1 METEKK
7 TALIL
12 GASSGM
18 GFASAKKL
26 ASEGFDLV
34 LVYRSRKSDARKVEV
49 EFEKWKLDGCEIK
62 SFNADA
68 LNDDVMQS
76 ILDKLA
82 AGNIKIDLLLHSL
95 AKGNLKPMVIEGE
108 DGSPSSTLSEDDFS
122 ITIKAMAVSYYSW
135 ARAILD
141 RNLFGE
147 GASLLALTSEGAR
160 KAWKNYGAVAA
171 AKSALEAINRNLAL
185 ELAPLG
191 LRANV
196 LQPGITDTPALRMIP
211 GSDKLIEGSLNRNPY
226 HRLTTPEDVANAVY
240 LFSRAESKWINGAVV
255 PVDGGENIA

>member
-1 METEKK
+1 MNKNK
-7 TALIL
+7 NTAIIL

-34 LVYRSRKSDARKVEV
+34 LVYRSRKSDARKVE
-49 EFEKWKLDGCEIK
+49 EAFEDWRRGGIEIR

-68 LNDDVMQS
+68 LKEENINS
-76 ILDKLA
+76 ILDELSE
-82 AGNIKIDLLLHSL
+82 AGVKVDLMLHSL
-95 AKGNLKPMVIEGE
+95 AKGNLKPMAPKSQGE
-108 DGSPSSTLSEDDFS
+108 SVENTLSEDDFS
-122 ITIKAMAVSYYSW
+122 ITINAMAVSYYSW
-135 ARAILD
+135 AKAILS
-141 RNLFGE
+141 RSLFSE
-147 GASLLALTSEGAR
+147 DASLLALTSEGAR
-160 KAWKNYGAVAA
+160 KAWRNYGAVAA
-171 AKSALEAINRNLAL
+171 AKSALESINRNLAL

-211 GSDKLIEGSLNRNPY
+211 GSDKLIEGSLKRNPY

-240 LFSRAESKWINGAVV
+240 LFSKPESKWINGAVI